1 MDLGKVVPDMGRQ
14 RAAVAIGMLFL
25 TLMSVAGPA
34 SAQTETNPADAGAAV
49 VVDPVNVNRQLTD
62 GDSTSAF
69 TFRLPEGASC
79 PGDSANDDWRVQSFL
94 VPAGTDIGSLRYRAS
109 RPDGEKYRSL
119 RFLDGDIFAMEL
131 TNPNPGPGRPGE
143 IVALPPMTL
152 AWFPTGSDRV
162 RTRWESP
169 VPSRRGR
176 SSATGTSRSNSN
188 RPRRSSPAG
197 CAGESSSRREL
208 RRSTTPPAPEGV
220 RCCTSLCFPAGV
232 AFVVLIRQ
240 RPSVPSTKESV

>member
-1 MDLGKVVPDMGRQ
+1 MGRQ

-25 TLMSVAGPA
+25 SLLSFAGRA
-34 SAQTETNPADAGAAV
+34 SAQTETNPADAGDAV

-94 VPAGTDIGSLRYRAS
+94 VPADTDIGSLRYRAS
-109 RPDGEKYRSL
+109 RPDGERYRSL
-119 RFLDGDIFAMEL
+119 RYLDGDIFAMEL

-152 AWFPTGSDRV
+152 AWFPTGSVEPGTYQMGIACTEPSWEVERYWDVTVELESAPEVEPGGLRWRV
-162 RTRWESP
+162 VE
-169 VPSRRGR
+169 PSGSSSFDDAAGNGGR
-176 SSATGTSRSNSN
+176 SVLYVAVLAAVG
-188 RPRRSSPAG
+188 A
-197 CAGESSSRREL
+197 
-208 RRSTTPPAPEGV
+208 
-220 RCCTSLCFPAGV
+220 
-232 AFVVLIRQ
+232 AFVVLIRRRGRRGVSPHQ
-240 RPSVPSTKESV
+240 KESV